1 MVTAYGM
8 GIFPQHQELL
18 AASAVSPEVARN
30 RGYVSVDMKTRLREL
45 GFGES
50 QCRIPGLLIP
60 IYDTAGQLAT
70 HQYRPDDPRVIDG
83 KPVRYES
90 PIRSRLVVDVPK
102 SVNGALRTPR
112 APLVITEGSRKVDAL
127 VSARLTA
134 IGLLGVSGWRSGG
147 AALPDLLDIVWAH
160 RRVIV
165 AFDSDVMTK
174 ASVRQEL
181 LGLTRYLAG
190 KGAKVEWLTLPQ
202 KPHNAQKLGV
212 DDWLA
217 EGHTAAELL
226 NLAEPPELDPP
237 PVPLTDT
244 GPLPDFPT
252 DALPGP
258 IAAMVAAVAE
268 FTQTD
273 PGMPGTTALT
283 MLAAAAGGRVEVE
296 VRPGWREPLCLYTV
310 TVAQPGERKSAVQAV
325 MSRPLIDAE
334 AELVRRGEASR
345 REAETTRAV
354 AEKAAE
360 QARKAAGRAEGA
372 QRDER
377 LAEAIA
383 AAEAAMAVQVPPVI
397 RLLAD
402 DVTPEAA
409 ASLLAEQGGRLAIVS
424 AEGSIF
430 EILAGR
436 YSGGIPSLDV
446 WLKGHAGDPLRVD
459 RKGRDPEYV
468 ARPALTVGLMV
479 QPAVLEA
486 IAGNDAFRGRGL
498 LARFLYAI
506 PPSKVGRRTVG
517 APSVPED
524 VSTAYHELV
533 RGLALDLADWTD
545 PAILRL
551 SHDAGRAVL
560 DLERRVEPMLGGNG
574 SLRHIADWG
583 SKLVGA
589 TLRIAGLLHLAE
601 HPDDGFRRPVEVDTV
616 RNAIRL
622 GDYFLEHAVA
632 AFDAMRADP
641 AKADAHVLLDVLRRL
656 GRDVVTR
663 RDIFTAA
670 SRSRFPKADELDPGL
685 RVLEDHGYLS
695 RLPEVKRDGPGR
707 RSSTAWAVHPTV
719 LDAETAETAERPA
732 EGDSADSAVS
742 ASREANE

>member
-1 MVTAYGM
+1 VTTFGM
-8 GIFPQHQELL
+8 GLFPQHQELL
-18 AASAVSPEVARN
+18 AASAVSPEVARS
-30 RGYVSVDMKTRLREL
+30 RGYRSVDTKSRLRDL
-45 GFGES
+45 GFGEA
-50 QCRIPGLLIP
+50 QCRTPGLLIP
-60 IYDTAGQLAT
+60 VYDTAGQLAL

-83 KPVRYES
+83 KPVKYET
-90 PIRSRLVVDVPK
+90 PIRYRLVVDVHPLI
-102 SVNGALRTPR
+102 NGALRTPR

-127 VSARLTA
+127 VSAGLTA

-147 AALPDLLDIVWAH
+147 AALPDLLDIFWPG

-181 LGLTRYLAG
+181 FGLTRYLAG
-190 KGAKVEWLTLPQ
+190 KGAEVEWLTLPQ
-202 KPHNAQKLGV
+202 NPHYPQKCGV
-212 DDWLA
+212 DDWIA
-217 EGHTAAELL
+217 EGHTGAELL
-226 NLAEPPELDPP
+226 NLAEPPDLDPP
-237 PVPLTDT
+237 PVPLIET
-244 GPLPDFPT
+244 GPLPEFPVK
-252 DALPGP
+252 
-258 IAAMVAAVAE
+258 AMPTPVAEMVTAVAE

-273 PGMPGTTALT
+273 RGMAGTTAVT
-283 MLAAAAGGRVEVE
+283 MLAAAAGGRVEIE

-325 MSRPLIDAE
+325 MIRPLIDAE
-334 AELVRRGEASR
+334 AELVRRGEAAR

-383 AAEAAMAVQVPPVI
+383 AAEAAMSQQVPAVP

-402 DVTPEAA
+402 DVTPEAT

-424 AEGSIF
+424 AEGGVF
-430 EILAGR
+430 DTLAGR
-436 YSGGIPSLDV
+436 YSNGIPSLDV
-446 WLKGHAGDPLRVD
+446 FLKGHAGDPLRVD
-459 RKGRDPEYV
+459 RKGRDPEHV
-468 ARPALTVGLMV
+468 ARPALTLALMV

-486 IAGNDAFRGRGL
+486 IARHDVFRGRGL

-506 PPSKVGRRTVG
+506 PPSRVGRRTVG

-533 RGLALDLADWTD
+533 RGLALNLADWTD

-551 SHDAGRAVL
+551 TPDAGQAVL
-560 DLERRVEPMLGGNG
+560 DLERRVEPTLGPDGE
-574 SLRHIADWG
+574 LRHMADWG
-583 SKLVGA
+583 SKFVGA
-589 TLRIAGLLHLAE
+589 TVRIAGLLHLAE
-601 HPDDGFRRPVEVDTV
+601 HPDDGFRRAVGVGTV
-616 RNAIRL
+616 RNAIRV
-622 GDYFLEHAVA
+622 GDFFLEHAVA
-632 AFDAMRADP
+632 AFDAMRTDP

-656 GRDVVTR
+656 RHDIVSR

-670 SRSRFPKADELDPGL
+670 SRARFPKADELDPGL

-695 RLPEVKRDGPGR
+695 RLPEPKRDGPGR
-707 RSSTAWAVHPTV
+707 RASAAWAVHPSV
-719 LDAETAETAERPA
+719 LAAETAETAERPA
-732 EGDSADSAVS
+732 GSNSADSAVS
-742 ASREANE
+742 AAPPASDT